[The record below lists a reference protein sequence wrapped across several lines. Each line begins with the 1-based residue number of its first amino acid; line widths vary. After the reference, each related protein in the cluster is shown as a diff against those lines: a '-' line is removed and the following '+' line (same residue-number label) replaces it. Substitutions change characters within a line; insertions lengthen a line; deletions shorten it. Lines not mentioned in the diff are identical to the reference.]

1 MFFTI
6 NNTQT
11 FTNWQN
17 NWQIRSEW
25 TGSLVNRAALIPND
39 KYTEKYY
46 LKPFFLLSLLPQHSI
61 KLGKVLKLYVG
72 FHFKGLM
79 NKLNTEGLEILYS
92 MFGFNFGLT
101 INDKFEKGC
110 TLLMPDDDRS
120 IYVDDHIFKKNK
132 QSNFKTINWTKPI
145 LIPLKCLKKKQKN
158 HINFWWKSKNNHIN
172 FSWSK
177 INKQNIFLDEI
188 ASVKIEFFYPQDNEI
203 NFQLKTKQP
212 TNIIINYW
220 YLIENKLGNPTKIT
234 PILGENLT
242 LISKIKKNY
251 QNATPFESF
260 WQLTYHPIRVQLSN
274 WKLLLQYFQFKYW
287 KNDLKQ
293 IQNWNQPPLFAK
305 TESIVK
311 DSMQE
316 QNIKGKILYL
326 EKQFQIDW
334 LKIPEYKKQ
343 VKESHSISFYK
354 TILFHKVQ
362 TRNSWNSINN
372 KLVNNNF
379 SDKTLLTN
387 WKTSPNPVI
396 LVNNFLWN
404 KIIPIKINFTQQ
416 TVFFNN
422 FWNKKL
428 IFEEING
435 PFSISKKT
443 ITEKWEFLIPFLDL
457 KKIAFINDFTFK
469 KYLLWKIQWQKIY
482 EQKNS

>member
-1 MFFTI
+1 M
-6 NNTQT
+6 
-11 FTNWQN
+11 
-17 NWQIRSEW
+17 
-25 TGSLVNRAALIPND
+25 L
-39 KYTEKYY
+39 
-46 LKPFFLLSLLPQHSI
+46 PFPEN
-61 KLGKVLKLYVG
+61 V
-72 FHFKGLM
+72 
-79 NKLNTEGLEILYS
+79 
-92 MFGFNFGLT
+92 
-101 INDKFEKGC
+101 
-110 TLLMPDDDRS
+110 
-120 IYVDDHIFKKNK
+120 
-132 QSNFKTINWTKPI
+132 
-145 LIPLKCLKKKQKN
+145 
-158 HINFWWKSKNNHIN
+158 
-172 FSWSK
+172 
-177 INKQNIFLDEI
+177 
-188 ASVKIEFFYPQDNEI
+188 
-203 NFQLKTKQP
+203 
-212 TNIIINYW
+212 IINYW